1 MATLQEL
8 LAQREA
14 LERQIEEVTT
24 KGRTDAIEKIR
35 ALMADSGLTVADL
48 GSRGGRGSSGSENKA
63 AKKVSGAKVAAKY
76 RDSST
81 GESWSG
87 RGLKPKWLTAALA
100 AGKKIEDF
108 AV

>member
-8 LAQREA
+8 MSQRED
-14 LERQIEEVTT
+14 LDRQIQEMTT
-24 KGRTDAIEKIR
+24 KGRAEAIEKIR
-35 ALMADSGLTVADL
+35 ALMADSGMTLADL
-48 GSRGGRGSSGSENKA
+48 GGRAARGTSGSEGKA
-63 AKKVSGAKVAAKY
+63 AKKEPGAKVAAKY
-76 RDSST
+76 KNEST

-87 RGLKPKWLTAALA
+87 RGLKPKWLTAAIA

>member
-24 KGRTDAIEKIR
+24 KGRAEAIEKIR

-48 GSRGGRGSSGSENKA
+48 GNRGGRGSGSSDTKATKKA
-63 AKKVSGAKVAAKY
+63 AGAKVAA
-76 RDSST
+76 
-81 GESWSG
+81 
-87 RGLKPKWLTAALA
+87 
-100 AGKKIEDF
+100 
-108 AV
+108 